1 MSGKYIF
8 FQLYKDLRD
17 TSPKT
22 YRKTVRTWNL
32 GRKYWVNRVISF
44 STKHNR
50 NEKESFFSEDK
61 IYHLS
66 VAKLTILCFYWKQ
79 YKFSLIKRGEK
90 LYLKV
95 YLSYV
100 NIF

>member
-22 YRKTVRTWNL
+22 YGKTVQTWSL
-32 GRKYWVNRVISF
+32 ERKYWVNTVISF

-50 NEKESFFSEDK
+50 NEKESFFLEDK

-66 VAKLTILCFYWKQ
+66 VEKLTILCFYWQ
-79 YKFSLIKRGEK
+79 LYKFSLIKRCEIFFLCK
-90 LYLKV
+90 LL
-95 YLSYV
+95 LEQH
-100 NIF
+100 F